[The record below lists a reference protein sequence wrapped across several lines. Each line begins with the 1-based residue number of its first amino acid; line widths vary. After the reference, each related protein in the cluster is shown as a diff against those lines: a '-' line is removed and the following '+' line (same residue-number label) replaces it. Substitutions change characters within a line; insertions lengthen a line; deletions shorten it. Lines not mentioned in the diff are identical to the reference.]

1 VRGLWIEPTSVAAV
15 ASEVNSS
22 MLSVSVR
29 KVFPSAARSST
40 AFALDV
46 SAEFPAGVTVLFGP
60 SGAGKSTILDCIAG
74 LQRPDAGLI
83 RLDDVILFDGA
94 QRKSLRPAERKI
106 AYVLQTLALFPHLTV
121 EENVAYGLHA
131 LPRAEQASRVESGLK
146 AFRVEGLRGRKPAQ
160 ISGGEKQ
167 RVALARSLVTQPRAL
182 LLDEPLTGLD
192 AGLKSA
198 IMDDLRAWNQA
209 NGIPIVYVTHTHD
222 EVLSLGER
230 VVGLEAGRVVQ
241 TGTPREILGAPRT
254 RLLADAGGYENFL
267 EAVIVER
274 RPEDGVM
281 RVQLSG
287 KRMELEVPIMEGE
300 RGDRVG
306 IAIRAGDILVANEEP
321 RGLSAR
327 NVLAGRIASIEAR
340 GYVVALKIEAG
351 VQVVAHV
358 TPGAVRALSLEN
370 GKPVWTII
378 KTHSCHLVKV

>member
-1 VRGLWIEPTSVAAV
+1 VAAV
-15 ASEVNSS
+15 AGEVNSS
-22 MLSVSVR
+22 MLSVSIR
-29 KVFPSAARSST
+29 KAFPSTTRNSA

-60 SGAGKSTILDCIAG
+60 SGAGKSTVLDCIAG

-83 RLDDVILFDGA
+83 RLDDAILFDGA
-94 QRKSLRPAERKI
+94 QRKSLRPAERKL
-106 AYVLQTLALFPHLTV
+106 AYVFQTLALFPHLTV
-121 EENVAYGLHA
+121 EENVAYGLHV
-131 LPRAEQASRVESGLK
+131 LSRAEQASRVESGLK
-146 AFRVEGLRGRKPAQ
+146 AFGVERLRGRKPAQ

-198 IMDDLRAWNQA
+198 IMEDLRAWNQA

-230 VVGLEAGRVVQ
+230 VVGLEAGRVMQ

-254 RLLADAGGYENFL
+254 RLLADAAGYENFQ
-267 EAVIVER
+267 EAVVIER

-281 RVQLSG
+281 RVQLRG
-287 KRMELEVPIMEGE
+287 KRMELEVPIMESE
-300 RGDRVG
+300 RGDQVG

-327 NVLAGRIASIEAR
+327 NVLAGRIVSIEAR
-340 GYVVALKIEAG
+340 GYVAELKIEAG
-351 VQVVAHV
+351 VQMVAHV
-358 TPGAVRALSLEN
+358 TPGAVRALGLET
-370 GKPVWTII
+370 GKPVWTVI